1 MKRSLLIISLLAL
14 LAIVGFVFT
23 GDAQSDDT
31 TSKRAAR
38 SEKQEARRQR
48 RAERLA
54 AYERQ
59 IDSLVESHNF
69 RFMPQTMQQMPA
81 GMMRNLINPNYELT
95 VMDGVVD
102 VCLPFLKGYTPPYY
116 PVVFNYILTSV
127 QGYSA
132 VKSSEGWHITFQ
144 STMYTASEYTFTL
157 EIYSRYG
164 GATLTL
170 STPFYNSMQYSGN
183 IVGI

>member
-14 LAIVGFVFT
+14 LGIVGFVFT

-38 SEKQEARRQR
+38 NEKQEARRQR

-81 GMMRNLINPNYELT
+81 GMMRNLINPT
-95 VMDGVVD
+95 
-102 VCLPFLKGYTPPYY
+102 
-116 PVVFNYILTSV
+116 TS
-127 QGYSA
+127 S
-132 VKSSEGWHITFQ
+132 
-144 STMYTASEYTFTL
+144 L
-157 EIYSRYG
+157 
-164 GATLTL
+164 
-170 STPFYNSMQYSGN
+170 
-183 IVGI
+183 